1 MICLHSAALPF
12 SRAAQQAGDFDGDG
26 ASDMALVD
34 MEQGLWYII
43 TLDLRVLAWAHPW
56 GAAGMVPVAGDFNG
70 DGFSDLAMYS
80 VAGGKWYIESMAD
93 GAILAW
99 GEAWGFPGAVPMNAV
114 R

>member
-1 MICLHSAALPF
+1 MGTPVG
-12 SRAAQQAGDFDGDG
+12 R
-26 ASDMALVD
+26 
-34 MEQGLWYII
+34 
-43 TLDLRVLAWAHPW
+43 P
-56 GAAGMVPVAGDFNG
+56 AGMVPVAGDFNG

-99 GEAWGFPGAVPMNAV
+99 GEPWGFPNAIPMNAV